1 MRLKGTGWILPWKR
15 VPWPNFILIIFIRC
29 VLLKKPFQNY
39 RLEFEVK
46 LQIEGNRIW
55 NKSDSQKFVLWLI
68 WLVQNSHLPIETCF
82 HLTIKGK
89 VDVRKSIL
97 KIYSSERDQG
107 ALYDLLFYESIH
119 MTCRIWLA
127 SKAVPGLK
135 GKKYINNI
143 LITESYQ

>member
-1 MRLKGTGWILPWKR
+1 MREI
-15 VPWPNFILIIFIRC
+15 
-29 VLLKKPFQNY
+29 
-39 RLEFEVK
+39 EFETNQVEK
-46 LQIEGNRIW
+46 
-55 NKSDSQKFVLWLI
+55 KYVLRLI
-68 WLVQNSHLPIETCF
+68 WLVQNSNPPIEICF

-135 GKKYINNI
+135 GKKYINNMLKI
-143 LITESYQ
+143 QVNKNGIVAVSRLYNGF